1 MILMVQNYLRQIPL
15 HCADVEIQGTCHF
28 ATALITKMVLKKT
41 GKHVV
46 ENKINHS
53 TNKAIKLLFVSL
65 GLISLGLGIT
75 GIFLPLLPTT
85 PFLLLSA
92 ALFMRSSKRLY
103 NWLINHKYLGTHIQN
118 YIHHK
123 TISKRSKIMSLILLW
138 VTILASIFFVVHQI
152 YLKLLLLFIA
162 IAVCWHILSFKST
175 KE

>member
-1 MILMVQNYLRQIPL
+1 MGHILKL
-15 HCADVEIQGTCHF
+15 
-28 ATALITKMVLKKT
+28 VLKIT
-41 GKHVV
+41 GNHVV
-46 ENKINHS
+46 KNKINHS

-65 GLISLGLGIT
+65 GLISLGLGII

-103 NWLINHKYLGTHIQN
+103 NWLINHRYLGTHIQN

-123 TISKRSKIMSLILLW
+123 TISKRSKIMSLLLLW
-138 VTILASIFFVVHQI
+138 ITILASIFFVVQQF

-162 IAVCWHILSFKST
+162 IAVSWHILSFKST
-175 KE
+175 KIE

>member
-1 MILMVQNYLRQIPL
+1 
-15 HCADVEIQGTCHF
+15 
-28 ATALITKMVLKKT
+28 MVLKKT
-41 GKHVV
+41 VRQVV

-65 GLISLGLGIT
+65 GLISLGLGII

-92 ALFMRSSKRLY
+92 TLFMRSSKRLY
-103 NWLINHKYLGTHIQN
+103 NWLINHKYFGTHIQN

-123 TISKRSKIMSLILLW
+123 TISKRSKIMSLLLLW

-162 IAVCWHILSFKST
+162 IAVSWHILSFKST

>member
-1 MILMVQNYLRQIPL
+1 M
-15 HCADVEIQGTCHF
+15 
-28 ATALITKMVLKKT
+28 ALILKMDLKKT
-41 GKHVV
+41 GNHIVN
-46 ENKINHS
+46 NKKKHS
-53 TNKAIKLLFVSL
+53 TNKTIKLFFVLL
-65 GLISLGLGIT
+65 GLISLGLGII

-123 TISKRSKIMSLILLW
+123 TISRKSKTMSLILLW
-138 VTILASIFFVVHQI
+138 ITILSSIIFVVIQF
-152 YLKLLLLFIA
+152 YLKMLLLFIA
-162 IAVCWHILSFKST
+162 IAVSWHILSFKST